1 MGDAPRPPPGRTAPE
16 PLFDFYSPET
26 YKDYHGVLMVADD
39 GTVAPWD
46 GYDEQM
52 HTMGLDETRDSSP
65 TPSFCISAVD
75 LPGIELS
82 HESIAYLLR
91 AESPSPSPPP
101 LCGVPP
107 PARGSSK
114 RSRHM
119 WHSEEATAVAVTVEH
134 DLVNTVFAFDAVPA
148 AASAAPTAHAGAA
161 AAPARVVGGRRR
173 FVGARRRGA
182 RAAAVVPS
190 PSADGAAATADPT
203 AAVATANAAD
213 TPLRRPRAGPAA
225 ATARV
230 VPRDAA
236 GHVALGGARAAA
248 ATAAA
253 PVVGQSVGAAAAAT
267 GAAKEKTALSQMD
280 RQRKCRAEW
289 NKRMED
295 LCTKLRAFPDGPKKV
310 ADVYKA
316 AEKVLAAAKASWD
329 ASPDCIRD
337 DTMPEKEKARRRS
350 LRNTRARAEKKKAIE
365 TGLAKAI
372 DEAKDAAAAAAS
384 RP

>member
-161 AAPARVVGGRRR
+161 AAPARV
-173 FVGARRRGA
+173 
-182 RAAAVVPS
+182 
-190 PSADGAAATADPT
+190 
-203 AAVATANAAD
+203 
-213 TPLRRPRAGPAA
+213 
-225 ATARV
+225 
-230 VPRDAA
+230 
-236 GHVALGGARAAA
+236 
-248 ATAAA
+248 
-253 PVVGQSVGAAAAAT
+253 
-267 GAAKEKTALSQMD
+267 KTALSQMD